1 MPFWRHDQAP
11 DCFQPAATGESADV
25 NKLLTLLAFVACLA
39 AVPQLGGAQTP
50 QSLPT
55 EEIRIETASGDSHAF
70 MVQIADEPAE
80 QATGLMHVTE
90 MPADG
95 GMLFLF
101 PEAAPRSFWT
111 MNTLLSLDMVFIADD
126 GTIVNIE
133 ERTRPF
139 DPSRG
144 PETHRS
150 TGPATAVLEING
162 GVSQLLGIAAG
173 DRVVHPHFDQG
184 G

>member
-1 MPFWRHDQAP
+1 M
-11 DCFQPAATGESADV
+11 T
-25 NKLLTLLAFVACLA
+25 KLLSLLALFVVAVA
-39 AVPQLGGAQTP
+39 APQLSGAQTP
-50 QSLPT
+50 QSLET
-55 EEIRIETASGDSHAF
+55 EEISIETASGASHHF
-70 MVQIADEPAE
+70 VVQIADEPAE

-111 MNTLLSLDMVFIADD
+111 MNTLLSLDMVFVAED

-173 DRVVHPHFDQG
+173 DRVVHPHFDQDS
-184 G
+184 

>member
-1 MPFWRHDQAP
+1 ML
-11 DCFQPAATGESADV
+11 S
-25 NKLLTLLAFVACLA
+25 LAFVMAFIAFLP
-39 AVPQLGGAQTP
+39 VSGSTQTP
-50 QSLPT
+50 QSLDT
-55 EEIRIETASGDSHAF
+55 EEIWIETGAGGRHHFIAE
-70 MVQIADEPAE
+70 IADAPGE
-80 QATGLMHVTE
+80 QAIGLMHRTE
-90 MPADG
+90 MPTDA

-101 PEAAPRSFWT
+101 DESAPRSFWT
-111 MNTLLSLDMVFIADD
+111 MNTLLSLDMVFVAED

-162 GVSQLLGIAAG
+162 GVSQLLGIEAG
-173 DRVVHPHFDQG
+173 DRVIHPHFNQDG
-184 G
+184 

>member
-1 MPFWRHDQAP
+1 M
-11 DCFQPAATGESADV
+11 T
-25 NKLLTLLAFVACLA
+25 KLLSLLALFVVVVA
-39 AVPQLGGAQTP
+39 APQLSGAQTP
-50 QSLPT
+50 QSLET
-55 EEIRIETASGDSHAF
+55 EEISIETASGTSHDF
-70 MVQIADEPAE
+70 VVQIADEPAE

-90 MPADG
+90 MPVDG

-111 MNTLLSLDMVFIADD
+111 MNTLLSLDMVFVAED

-173 DRVVHPHFDQG
+173 DRVVHPHFDG
-184 G
+184 S

>member
-1 MPFWRHDQAP
+1 M
-11 DCFQPAATGESADV
+11 T
-25 NKLLTLLAFVACLA
+25 KLLTLFALF
-39 AVPQLGGAQTP
+39 AVVFASPQIGGAQTP
-50 QSLPT
+50 QSLET
-55 EEIRIETASGDSHAF
+55 EEIWIETVSGASHQF
-70 MVQIADEPAE
+70 VVQIADEPAE
-80 QATGLMHVTE
+80 QATGLMHAIE

-101 PEAAPRSFWT
+101 PEAAPRAFWT
-111 MNTLLSLDMVFIADD
+111 MNTLLSLDMVFIAED
-126 GTIVNIE
+126 GTIVNIA

-173 DRVVHPHFDQG
+173 DRVVHPHFDG
-184 G
+184 S

>member
-1 MPFWRHDQAP
+1 M
-11 DCFQPAATGESADV
+11 
-25 NKLLTLLAFVACLA
+25 NKLLTLAGLLAFLAFV
-39 AVPQLGGAQTP
+39 PMIGTAQTP
-50 QSLPT
+50 QTLDT
-55 EEIRIETASGDSHAF
+55 EEIWIETASGGRHQFIAE
-70 MVQIADEPAE
+70 IADASGE
-80 QATGLMHVTE
+80 QAIGLMHRTE
-90 MPADG
+90 MPMDV

-101 PEAAPRSFWT
+101 DQSAPRSFWT
-111 MNTLLSLDMVFIADD
+111 MNTLLSLDMVFIAED

-162 GVSQLLGIAAG
+162 GVSQLLGIEAG
-173 DRVVHPHFDQG
+173 DRVIHPHFDQG

>member
-1 MPFWRHDQAP
+1 M
-11 DCFQPAATGESADV
+11 
-25 NKLLTLLAFVACLA
+25 NKLLFFIGVLVSFAVVAN
-39 AVPQLGGAQTP
+39 VGGAQTP
-50 QSLPT
+50 QSLET
-55 EEIRIETASGDSHAF
+55 EVIWIETAAGGRHEF
-70 MVQIADEPAE
+70 VVQIADEPRE
-80 QATGLMHVTE
+80 QAIGLMHQTE
-90 MPADG
+90 MAPDE

-101 PEAAPRSFWT
+101 DEAAPRSFWT
-111 MNTLLSLDMVFIADD
+111 MNTLLSLDMVFIAED

-162 GVSQLLGIAAG
+162 GISQLLGIRAG
-173 DRVVHPHFDQG
+173 DRVEHSHFAQEG